1 MGEFKGRLRRSVAE
15 EIPPDIIRI
24 GIEHGPLA
32 GVEST
37 IQQHL
42 TYSEADTPFTIMS
55 QTSEDVIQHAMQTI
69 AEFEETYKHLHRTPE
84 LSWQEHGTAAFVT
97 EQLQKMN
104 TRGGDEDF
112 KITTGIGGTGVVGIL
127 HNGPGKKVLLRAELD
142 ALPLKEE
149 TGLPY
154 SSQTSGR
161 DEQNAGSAIPA
172 MHACGHDM
180 HMTSLLCAARA
191 LSDRRDLWSGTL
203 IVLFQPSEENGAGAQ
218 AMVDAG
224 LYDAQRFAVP
234 IPDAVLAG
242 HTMPMRAGKVAS
254 RIGVVNSAVQ
264 SVQATIF
271 GRGGHGARPQNAI
284 DPVVIM
290 SSIVMKLQTIVSRE
304 IAPQES
310 AVVTVGSVHA
320 GTAENIISDRA
331 VMKINIRALSTDAL
345 RRAHEAVVRIIEG
358 ECSTFRSPQPPEI
371 KSIGSFPLLENH
383 ETITRSVVDA
393 FGRHFKDN
401 YYNEPYASLGAEDL
415 SNLAVEGSQCC
426 FWNIG
431 CIDHDIWDAAEKAN
445 RLETI
450 AGTPRVFLSEYLVES
465 R

>member
-1 MGEFKGRLRRSVAE
+1 
-15 EIPPDIIRI
+15 
-24 GIEHGPLA
+24 
-32 GVEST
+32 
-37 IQQHL
+37 
-42 TYSEADTPFTIMS
+42 
-55 QTSEDVIQHAMQTI
+55 
-69 AEFEETYKHLHRTPE
+69 
-84 LSWQEHGTAAFVT
+84 
-97 EQLQKMN
+97 
-104 TRGGDEDF
+104 
-112 KITTGIGGTGVVGIL
+112 
-127 HNGPGKKVLLRAELD
+127 
-142 ALPLKEE
+142 
-149 TGLPY
+149 
-154 SSQTSGR
+154 
-161 DEQNAGSAIPA
+161 
-172 MHACGHDM
+172 
-180 HMTSLLCAARA
+180 
-191 LSDRRDLWSGTL
+191 
-203 IVLFQPSEENGAGAQ
+203 
-218 AMVDAG
+218 MVDDG
-224 LYDAQRFAVP
+224 LYDAQRSAVP
-234 IPDAVLAG
+234 VPDAVLAG

-331 VMKINIRALSTDAL
+331 VMKINIRALSTDGL

-358 ECSTFRSPQPPEI
+358 ECSTFRCPQPPEI

-383 ETITRSVVDA
+383 EKITRSVVDA

-431 CIDHDIWDAAEKAN
+431 CIDHDLWDTAEQKN

-450 AGTPRVFLSEYLVES
+450 AGMLTGTPPD
-465 R
+465 